1 MQSVVLIASTTF
13 GGPYSQRAMA
23 HWGRSEPH
31 GGTTGGILC
40 SKEERRM
47 ETGREAQQAADPQ
60 PLSVSSLAG
69 VSARLRV
76 DVGGQPA
83 RLLELRNGTFSSRPA
98 AGAEDADGVLQC
110 DSEETVATF
119 ARGELNPI
127 VAMLQGRMHPK
138 GDVALAIRVIQGLQ
152 AVFHPPPASARA
164 LQIDDG
170 ARKER

>member
-1 MQSVVLIASTTF
+1 
-13 GGPYSQRAMA
+13 MA

-31 GGTTGGILC
+31 GATTESIFG

-47 ETGREAQQAADPQ
+47 ETGRQAQQAAGPQ

-69 VSARLRV
+69 LSARLRV

-83 RLLELRNGTFSSRPA
+83 RVLEIYDGTLSSRPA
-98 AGAEDADGVLQC
+98 AGAEDADAILQC
-110 DSEETVATF
+110 DSEETVAAF
-119 ARGELNPI
+119 RRGELNPI
-127 VAMLQGRMHPK
+127 VAMLQGRMHPE
-138 GDVALAIRVIQGLQ
+138 GDAALAIRVIQGLQ

-164 LQIDDG
+164 LQVDDG

>member
-1 MQSVVLIASTTF
+1 
-13 GGPYSQRAMA
+13 MA

-31 GGTTGGILC
+31 GGTTEGIFG

-47 ETGREAQQAADPQ
+47 ETGRQAQQAAGPQ

-69 VSARLRV
+69 LSARLRV

-83 RLLELRNGTFSSRPA
+83 RMLEIHDGTFSSRPA
-98 AGAEDADGVLQC
+98 AGAEDADAVLQC
-110 DSEETVATF
+110 DSEETVAAF
-119 ARGELNPI
+119 RRGELNPI
-127 VAMLQGRMHPK
+127 VAMLQGRMHPE
-138 GDVALAIRVIQGLQ
+138 GDAALAIRVIQGLQ

-164 LQIDDG
+164 LQVDDG